1 MKKKGWFS
9 VLQNL
14 SWLTQLGLSL
24 AAPPVLCLLGAGLA
38 CAALF
43 AGAVGIFRGHSAG
56 LGRRGVYLCGICENV
71 PPQKREKVALY
82 GRKTR
87 RSGRRPEAGAGCDR
101 LFMKIQEATKRETLH
116 IAAARWPFR
125 R

>member
-24 AAPPVLCLLGAGLA
+24 AAPPVLCLLGAAVLM
-38 CAALF
+38 ALLVWYF
-43 AGAVGIFRGHSAG
+43 G

-71 PPQKREKVALY
+71 PPQKRKKVAAV
-82 GRKTR
+82 
-87 RSGRRPEAGAGCDR
+87 RP
-101 LFMKIQEATKRETLH
+101 
-116 IAAARWPFR
+116 
-125 R
+125 